1 MLIQCCG
8 IRDILKLTGFSVG
21 KILKTLAQ
29 SKHEILLRKNII
41 NVWKLMNSWHWL
53 EMKKNKHWLQYV
65 YDRSNGEIVAF
76 LGFKTDAR
84 DLVAIHI
91 VVLSSNRE
99 GFPTR
104 YGRSFRGK

>member
-1 MLIQCCG
+1 
-8 IRDILKLTGFSVG
+8 
-21 KILKTLAQ
+21 
-29 SKHEILLRKNII
+29 
-41 NVWKLMNSWHWL
+41 MNSWHWL

-84 DLVAIHI
+84 DVVQLADI

-99 GFPTR
+99 SFPLVMVEALEANKVTASTKCEWR
-104 YGRSFRGK
+104 D